1 MIYLYV
7 LYERKFYTMRQK
19 VRKTLIFISF
29 LLFPVTMWYFSPYLI
44 IQGMSEHILNG
55 SFFVFV
61 SMLVLSVF
69 FGRIWCGWL
78 CPAGGL
84 QECAAA
90 TNDKPAKGGWRNG
103 IKYGIWTVWIAA
115 VIATYIMA
123 KGDVKADFFYMTDHG
138 ISIADIS
145 NYIIYYGV
153 LFILVLPSMIHGR
166 RAACHYICWMAPF
179 MQIGSAIGRL
189 LHIPQPHIESDKE
202 KCVSCGKCNTVC
214 PMGLDVREM
223 VSSGKNARCAECIQC
238 GACVD
243 ACPKDVLRVQLTWKK
258 KEKKEKVDG

>member
-1 MIYLYV
+1 
-7 LYERKFYTMRQK
+7 MRQK

-115 VIATYIMA
+115 VVATYIMA
-123 KGDVKADFFYMTDHG
+123 KGDVKADFFYMTNHG

-189 LHIPQPHIESDKE
+189 LHIPQPHIESIL
-202 KCVSCGKCNTVC
+202 N
-214 PMGLDVREM
+214 RIR
-223 VSSGKNARCAECIQC
+223 KNAFHAENAIP
-238 GACVD
+238 CVRWD
-243 ACPKDVLRVQLTWKK
+243 LTSKRWSVPAKTHVAPSAFSAARVWTPVQRTFS
-258 KEKKEKVDG
+258 EFN